1 MKELYAHHKD
11 WHQGGGNGNG
21 NGNNGNGNNG
31 NGNNN
36 VPEID
41 GAGLPLAMLCL
52 FCIWLLLR
60 TIRGQRKTTE
70 G

>member
-11 WHQGGGNGNG
+11 THTGGGGNG
-21 NGNNGNGNNG
+21 NGNNGNGNNEA
-31 NGNNN
+31 
-36 VPEID
+36 PEID

-60 TIRGQRKTTE
+60 TIRGKRKTTE
-70 G
+70 E